1 MIHSSLC
8 SLGRYRNSRC
18 DTATHRCGFTG
29 RQRRKK
35 KSIQTLAVEIMSS
48 HRTFSSKSD
57 VGLMYQRLTLQLST
71 VYFFL
76 LLYHFQGHGWRTGGL
91 KSITAFIWW
100 RPGSPR
106 NSVLVYHRATC
117 RDRKQIV
124 LDGCCGGNQ
133 RKPRFT
139 QGEQAN
145 AIPKDSYHPGLTDGQ
160 SINHWGT
167 MRPIVVNVRVNVS
180 LSLCSSAGPLF
191 RGMTHLLP
199 DVNWE

>member
-35 KSIQTLAVEIMSS
+35 KINTNTSCGNNVISQNLLFKVWC
-48 HRTFSSKSD
+48 RTDVSKTD
-57 VGLMYQRLTLQLST
+57 TAT
-71 VYFFL
+71 VNCVFFL
-76 LLYHFQGHGWRTGGL
+76 LLYHFQGHGRRTGGL
-91 KSITAFIWW
+91 KSIPAFIWW

-124 LDGCCGGNQ
+124 LDGW
-133 RKPRFT
+133 RKPEKTKIHSGRT
-139 QGEQAN
+139 GKRHTE
-145 AIPKDSYHPGLTDGQ
+145 
-160 SINHWGT
+160 
-167 MRPIVVNVRVNVS
+167 R
-180 LSLCSSAGPLF
+180 
-191 RGMTHLLP
+191 
-199 DVNWE
+199 